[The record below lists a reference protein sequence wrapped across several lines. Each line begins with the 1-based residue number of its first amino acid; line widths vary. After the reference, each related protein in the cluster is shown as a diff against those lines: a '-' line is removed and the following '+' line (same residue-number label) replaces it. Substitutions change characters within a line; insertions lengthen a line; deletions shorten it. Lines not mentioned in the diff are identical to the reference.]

1 LFRRLEKGTLDES
14 LELFQRAVDLDS
26 KYAPALT
33 GLASVYAMKFTYTSD
48 TGVLDRAIA
57 NARAAIDVE
66 PSSAEPYIWL
76 GYALT
81 RYNRLAESD
90 AALARGRELDGTS
103 FWCFY
108 FGGNA
113 VHQLGRNE
121 EALALIR
128 RAVQLEPRASYTWCA
143 LGSLHLAL
151 GNVSEALWSF
161 EQSRRVNG
169 LPDASPFP
177 DSGGYIA
184 ECLRVLGRLDDAR
197 DQCMAGLEKIEQS
210 DHMYRDTFRVFTLVE
225 LGTIAAQQQDSAAAR
240 TAFHQAIGHV
250 KGRPRTLAGGSL
262 VVRALA
268 GLAMLDRDKAAYD
281 EARSRFET
289 RAELDFSFMYLCD
302 EARTRAD
309 LERARDAV
317 GAGRGT

>member
-1 LFRRLEKGTLDES
+1 
-14 LELFQRAVDLDS
+14 
-26 KYAPALT
+26 
-33 GLASVYAMKFTYTSD
+33 
-48 TGVLDRAIA
+48 
-57 NARAAIDVE
+57 
-66 PSSAEPYIWL
+66 
-76 GYALT
+76 
-81 RYNRLAESD
+81 
-90 AALARGRELDGTS
+90 
-103 FWCFY
+103 
-108 FGGNA
+108 

-121 EALALIR
+121 EALTLIR
-128 RAVQLEPRASYTWCA
+128 RAVQLEPKASYTWCA

-177 DSGGYIA
+177 DAGGYIA
-184 ECLRVLGRLDDAR
+184 ECLRVLGRLAEAR
-197 DQCMAGLEKIEQS
+197 EQCMTGLEKIEQS

-225 LGTIAAQQQDSAAAR
+225 LGVIAAEQQDWAAAR
-240 TAFHQAIGHV
+240 TAFHQAIGHI

-268 GLAMLDRDKAAYD
+268 GLAVVDRDKGPYD

-289 RAELDFSFMYLCD
+289 RTELDFSFMYLCD

-309 LERARDAV
+309 LERARDTV
-317 GAGRGT
+317 GVDRGA